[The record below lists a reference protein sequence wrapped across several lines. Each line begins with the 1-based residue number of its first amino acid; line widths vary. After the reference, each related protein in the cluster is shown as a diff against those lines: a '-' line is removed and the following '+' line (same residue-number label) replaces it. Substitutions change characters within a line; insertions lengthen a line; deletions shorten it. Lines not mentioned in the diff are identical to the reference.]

1 MTVAFS
7 HWVLMHPSA
16 VDVEFIF
23 FFFLGGSIIGLIFLL
38 EPDINFSGCGGV

>member
-7 HWVLMHPSA
+7 HQVLMHPSM

-23 FFFLGGSIIGLIFLL
+23 IFFWDLLELIFLL
-38 EPDINFSGCGGV
+38 ELDTNFSGCGGV